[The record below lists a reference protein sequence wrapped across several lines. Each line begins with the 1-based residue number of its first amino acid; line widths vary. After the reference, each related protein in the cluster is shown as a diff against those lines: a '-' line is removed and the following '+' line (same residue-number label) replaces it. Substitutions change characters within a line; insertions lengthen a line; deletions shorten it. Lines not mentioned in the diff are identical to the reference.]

1 VTPVDSVSGVPGPV
15 ASLSGRLYMR
25 DYHFPEV
32 KVVDDDDEIID
43 THPHEDEL
51 HHHHHH
57 LPVFA
62 PKVEICY
69 EDFVNE
75 RDLIIVVNNFH
86 FRKVIIMVVHTRI
99 RNILSIIHIKF
110 MNISQK
116 RGFVVATILWY
127 LDLLDTTSRDNIWQ

>member
-1 VTPVDSVSGVPGPV
+1 
-15 ASLSGRLYMR
+15 
-25 DYHFPEV
+25 V

-75 RDLIIVVNNFH
+75 RD
-86 FRKVIIMVVHTRI
+86 RYYDEKGYDK
-99 RNILSIIHIKF
+99 NI
-110 MNISQK
+110 
-116 RGFVVATILWY
+116 
-127 LDLLDTTSRDNIWQ
+127 